1 MLLIGVCVPGVQM
14 DGSPSLN
21 HWYSEDSLLF
31 DCASL
36 ESEVAMIASEV
47 KKGAVTDHLLPPN
60 WAEVA

>member
-21 HWYSEDSLLF
+21 HWYGEDTLLF

-36 ESEVAMIASEV
+36 EREVAMIASEV
-47 KKGAVTDHLLPPN
+47 KSKGAGTDHL
-60 WAEVA
+60 

>member
-21 HWYSEDSLLF
+21 HWYGEDSLLF

-47 KKGAVTDHLLPPN
+47 KKAKVQ
-60 WAEVA
+60 